1 VILFKGLNRVFLSA
15 LMLSI
20 AIFGVTFGLYFFLG
34 GIAETNIRNTLYA
47 QQESIQT
54 KTTKEFSDH
63 IASDLEGIVLRLEL
77 LARNNLLQDE
87 QQQGSIFATALL
99 KETADEIAEI
109 SAVDAIDIL
118 DKDNVVVNG
127 YTGESRKFI
136 GVDRSELPVVI
147 TVRNTLESYVSGVGV
162 GADGRHGLAIGVPII
177 SQSSGSY
184 VGTIM
189 VEIPAEDF
197 FGRYGNLLNL
207 NEQTIIALDRD
218 GNYLTADLQQF
229 VGKNFFGQEVQQF
242 TGGDQQIYRM
252 YEDVIK
258 FGKPAQALFT
268 LTEGGERLGTAQ
280 PVMFRNG
287 QVMSVV
293 LSVPTALIF
302 SEIENTL
309 FVQKVQTLVLLTI
322 AASAVSILIFFL
334 LRRNA
339 ELDRKVSRRTSE
351 LEEKN
356 RQLEAHS
363 KMQKEF
369 VNLAAHE
376 LRTPVQPLLVITELL
391 EEQLKDG
398 VDRIE
403 IVKPEIEMMS
413 RNAKRLERLSSD
425 ILEVS
430 RIESDSLTLRKD
442 EINLN
447 EKIKNALTDA
457 KSYIPD
463 NKKILLVFE
472 SSKEPIWIDAD
483 TTRLYGVL
491 SNLISNAIKFI
502 RAEGAITISSE
513 KSSDGTYATVSV
525 RDTGTGIAPEILPR
539 LFTKFATK
547 SEQGTGLGLFICK
560 SVIEAHGGKIWAENN
575 DKNGGKGATFSFTVP
590 ISTWAEA
597 VVPEQHADQVSN

>member
-1 VILFKGLNRVFLSA
+1 MNRVFLSA

>member
-1 VILFKGLNRVFLSA
+1 
-15 LMLSI
+15 MLSI
-20 AIFGVTFGLYFFLG
+20 LIFGVTFGLYFFLG
-34 GIAETNIRNTLYA
+34 GIAETSIRNTLYE

-54 KTTKEFSDH
+54 KTTKELSDH
-63 IASDLEGIVLRLEL
+63 IASDLDGIVLRLEL

-99 KETADEIAEI
+99 KETADDISEI
-109 SAVDAIDIL
+109 SAIDAIDIL
-118 DKDNVVVNG
+118 DRDNVVVNG

-136 GVDRSELPVVI
+136 GVDRSELPVVV
-147 TVRNTLESYVSGVGV
+147 TVRNTLESYVSDVEV
-162 GADGRHGLAIGVPII
+162 GADGKHGLAVGVPII
-177 SQSSGSY
+177 SQASGSY

-189 VEIPAEDF
+189 VEIPAADF

-207 NEQTIIALDRD
+207 NEQTIIALDRH
-218 GNYLTADLQQF
+218 GNYLTADQQQF
-229 VGKNFFGQEVQQF
+229 VGKNFFSQEVQQH

-268 LTEGGERLGTAQ
+268 LAESGDRLGTAQ
-280 PVMFRNG
+280 PVMFREG

-293 LSVPTALIF
+293 LSVPTALIY

-309 FVQKVQTLVLLTI
+309 FIQKVQTFVLLTI

-356 RQLEAHS
+356 RQLEVHS

-442 EINLN
+442 RISLN

-457 KSYIPD
+457 RSYIPD

-472 SSKEPIWIDAD
+472 SSMEPIWIDAD

-502 RAEGAITISSE
+502 RAEGTITISSE

-575 DKNGGKGATFSFTVP
+575 DKNGGKGATFSFSVP
-590 ISTWAEA
+590 ISTKAEA
-597 VVPEQHADQVSN
+597 VVTEQHADQVSN

>member
-1 VILFKGLNRVFLSA
+1 MILFKGLNRVFLSA

>member
-1 VILFKGLNRVFLSA
+1 
-15 LMLSI
+15 MLSI

-34 GIAETNIRNTLYA
+34 GIAETSIRNTLYE

-54 KTTKEFSDH
+54 KTTKELSDH
-63 IASDLEGIVLRLEL
+63 IASDLDGIVLRLEL
-77 LARNNLLQDE
+77 LAKNNLLQDE

-109 SAVDAIDIL
+109 SAIDAIDIL

-136 GVDRSELPVVI
+136 GVDRSELPVVV
-147 TVRNTLESYVSGVGV
+147 TVRNTLEPYVSGIGV
-162 GADGRHGLAIGVPII
+162 GADGKHGLAVGVPIV
-177 SQSSGSY
+177 SQSSGSH

-189 VEIPAEDF
+189 VEIPAADF

-229 VGKNFFGQEVQQF
+229 VGKNFFSQEVQQH

-268 LTEGGERLGTAQ
+268 LAEGGDRLGTAQ
-280 PVMFRNG
+280 PVMFREG

-293 LSVPTALIF
+293 LSVPTALIY

-309 FVQKVQTLVLLTI
+309 FVQKVQTFVLLTV
-322 AASAVSILIFFL
+322 AASAVSILIVFL

-403 IVKPEIEMMS
+403 IVKPEIEMMA

-442 EINLN
+442 QINLN

-457 KSYIPD
+457 KSYVPD

-502 RAEGAITISSE
+502 RAEGTITISSE

-525 RDTGTGIAPEILPR
+525 RDTGTGIAAEILPR

-575 DKNGGKGATFSFTVP
+575 DKNGGTGATFSFTVP
-590 ISTWAEA
+590 ISTMAEA
-597 VVPEQHADQVSN
+597 VVTEQHADQVSN

>member
-1 VILFKGLNRVFLSA
+1 
-15 LMLSI
+15 MLSI
-20 AIFGVTFGLYFFLG
+20 LIFGVTFGLYFFLG
-34 GIAETNIRNTLYA
+34 GIAETSIRNTLYE

-54 KTTKEFSDH
+54 KTTKELSDH
-63 IASDLEGIVLRLEL
+63 IASDLDGIVLRLEL
-77 LARNNLLQDE
+77 LSKNNLLQDE

-99 KETADEIAEI
+99 KETADDISEI
-109 SAVDAIDIL
+109 SAIDAIDIL
-118 DKDNVVVNG
+118 DRDNVVVNG

-136 GVDRSELPVVI
+136 GVDRSELPVVV
-147 TVRNTLESYVSGVGV
+147 TVRNTLESYVSDVEV
-162 GADGRHGLAIGVPII
+162 GADGKHGLAVGVPII
-177 SQSSGSY
+177 SQASGSY

-189 VEIPAEDF
+189 VEIPAADF

-207 NEQTIIALDRD
+207 NEQTIIALDRH
-218 GNYLTADLQQF
+218 GNYLTADQQQF
-229 VGKNFFGQEVQQF
+229 VGKNFFSQEVQQH

-268 LTEGGERLGTAQ
+268 LAESGDRLGTAQ
-280 PVMFRNG
+280 PVMFREG

-293 LSVPTALIF
+293 LSVPTALIY

-309 FVQKVQTLVLLTI
+309 FIQKVQTFVLLTI

-442 EINLN
+442 RISLN
-447 EKIKNALTDA
+447 EKIKNALNDA

-472 SSKEPIWIDAD
+472 SSMEPIWIDAD

-502 RAEGAITISSE
+502 RAEGTITVSSE

-575 DKNGGKGATFSFTVP
+575 DKNGGKGATFSFSVP
-590 ISTWAEA
+590 ISTNAEA
-597 VVPEQHADQVSN
+597 VVAEQHADQVSN